1 MSERELSREPF
12 LSLVSNDAAAGADV
26 PSAEV
31 IVAARLRS
39 QLRGYLARGK
49 EVAAANGLTI
59 ERYDLLLCLLAAP
72 DGTRTL
78 SVSEIGR
85 ALHLQQTAVTEL
97 VNRAEA
103 AGLVRRTRS
112 KADGRVTLVV
122 LEPDAAQQAFR
133 VFESLRSERTSF
145 LDVARDLERANPPK
159 Q

>member
-1 MSERELSREPF
+1 MPHTAS
-12 LSLVSNDAAAGADV
+12 AGADT

-31 IVAARLRS
+31 VLAARLRS

-49 EVAAANGLTI
+49 EVAAANRLTI

-72 DGTRTL
+72 DGSRTL

-85 ALHLQQTAVTEL
+85 SLHLQQTAVTEL

-112 KADGRVTLVV
+112 ATDRRVTLVV
-122 LEPDAAQQAFR
+122 LEPTAEARAR
-133 VFESLRSERTSF
+133 NVFEALRSERSSF
-145 LDVARDLERANPPK
+145 LVATKELDVAHDLER
-159 Q
+159 